1 MYKIIQSPSSTVN
14 AISFVQLQAATRSG
28 DRKKVV
34 LLTIHVVFLF
44 EVHSGLGRVHTKVR
58 ADIGAVKFIWQ
69 LIYENTKMA
78 ECQ

>member
-28 DRKKVV
+28 DRKRLV

-44 EVHSGLGRVHTKVR
+44 EVHSGLGRVHIKVCS
-58 ADIGAVKFIWQ
+58 DIGAVKFIWQ